1 MPAAGRKSRAL
12 TVRTV
17 GAPADGALAAFARLL
32 LGRPARRPKLELVA
46 KPRKKGIVS
55 RP

>member
-1 MPAAGRKSRAL
+1 MPTAGRKPRPL

-17 GAPADGALAAFARLL
+17 GAPADSGLAAFARLL
-32 LGRPARRPKLELVA
+32 LSRPARRPKLELVA